1 MSIDQRKKTL
11 RLGIVGGGPNSWIG
25 HVHRIAARFD
35 NQYAI
40 CAGVFSRNATIS
52 KRFARNIGIPK
63 DRCYSNYKEMS
74 EKESLRRDGI
84 EVVSIMTPPA
94 SHQVIAEQFIKK
106 NIHIISDKPFAGD
119 IKQAKKLYRK
129 IKSNKKIKY
138 ALTHNYSSYPMVR
151 EAKNLVKNGKIG
163 KIEFINVEYVQ
174 DWAMGIKI
182 NQKNIKRILGWKS
195 DRKIVGVSAVL
206 NEIGSHAYHLAI
218 YISGLKGSKVLANI
232 KKISKKIK
240 VDESVQAMIDFNNGA
255 KGMFWAST
263 LAKGGV
269 YGLRIRIF
277 GSKGSLEWVQNN
289 PGYLKF
295 NPGNRA
301 VRLLEKGFHDAKFS
315 KQFTRIKHGHP
326 EGYLDAFANIYREF
340 ANSIRDKSKKSY
352 FYPGEDEGLETAKFI
367 NACNIS
373 SQKKRWIKL

>member
-1 MSIDQRKKTL
+1 
-11 RLGIVGGGPNSWIG
+11 
-25 HVHRIAARFD
+25 
-35 NQYAI
+35 
-40 CAGVFSRNATIS
+40 
-52 KRFARNIGIPK
+52 
-63 DRCYSNYKEMS
+63 
-74 EKESLRRDGI
+74 
-84 EVVSIMTPPA
+84 
-94 SHQVIAEQFIKK
+94 
-106 NIHIISDKPFAGD
+106 
-119 IKQAKKLYRK
+119 
-129 IKSNKKIKY
+129 
-138 ALTHNYSSYPMVR
+138 MVR

-367 NACNIS
+367 NACKIS
-373 SQKKRWIKL
+373 SQKKKWIKL